1 MLEENAE
8 LSQKII
14 DLQNRLS
21 HLESEISDQK
31 ILDTEREDLID
42 SLKDEIQLKDL
53 QLTDMEDKNRRLT
66 KECQLLTKKI
76 LEEKNKM
83 IEIMN

>member
-1 MLEENAE
+1 M
-8 LSQKII
+8 
-14 DLQNRLS
+14 
-21 HLESEISDQK
+21 
-31 ILDTEREDLID
+31 ID
-42 SLKDEIQLKDL
+42 SLRDEIQLKDL